1 MAIKSKGRGKS
12 GGARVIT
19 YTVVAA
25 ENNGNV
31 YLIDIYDKADFSTV
45 DISAIQEIIKELG
58 L

>member
-1 MAIKSKGRGKS
+1 M
-12 GGARVIT
+12 IT